1 MKTSKPNSQVAASAG
16 CYANDKGRWE
26 AVKARDEG
34 AVGQFWFSV
43 ATTGVYCYPSCAARR
58 PRREH
63 VAFYDSRE
71 AAEQAG
77 FRPCKRCRPDLPPR
91 RVRHAEAVAQTCRII
106 EAAEKEPTLEELAAA
121 VGLSLH
127 YFHRRFKEIAG
138 VTPKQYAAAHRA
150 QRVQQELRD
159 GDSVTEAIYGAGYSS
174 SSRFYEKSRALL
186 GMNPSTYAGGGRG
199 EIIRWEVAESWLG
212 SVLVGATAR
221 GICAI
226 LFGEDRDALTADLA
240 TRFPHATLEE
250 ADIDSDFSHWVAR
263 TIAFIDA
270 PECGLDLPLDVAGT
284 AFQQRVWAAL
294 RAVPAGVTTTYGE
307 VARSIGEPRAA
318 RAVARA
324 CAANPVAVAIP
335 CHRVLSSDGSLSGY
349 RWGTE
354 RKQALLDK
362 EASANDTETC
372 DNAMDTMEDRRD
384 SREQEDFGYRER
396 FRPRQRDE
404 AAERHYAEYREM
416 VQSRYRPRHPELR
429 RLAGWTF
436 VDSFEQAVLKDGR
449 PEALRA
455 ILHQA
460 SPDVYMFDMIT
471 PVCATKLLEEVAHF
485 ERWCETNA
493 VAVYRPNSMNNYGV
507 VLDDFGFAV
516 VLDELIRTR
525 VQPLA
530 QLLFPRFAAGR
541 LDHHH
546 GFVVEYEIQ
555 GDLELDF
562 HADDSEV
569 TLNLCL
575 GKRFTDGNLFFGGV
589 RCAHHLQSGVL
600 PDEAVEVEHRVGHGL
615 LHLGAHRHLARPI
628 TGGARSNLIL
638 WCRSSAFRQALRYGE
653 CPDWCG
659 MYRQAK
665 RLMHEGAHSWTDRSR
680 SV

>member
-1 MKTSKPNSQVAASAG
+1 MKTSKPNPAAGS
-16 CYANDKGRWE
+16 YPNDKVRWE

-34 AVGQFWFSV
+34 ATGQFWFSV

-58 PRREH
+58 PRRKH

-91 RVRHAEAVAQTCRII
+91 RVRHAEAVARACRLI
-106 EAAEKEPTLEELAAA
+106 EAAEKEPTLEELATA
-121 VGLSLH
+121 VGLSPH

-150 QRVQQELRD
+150 QRMQQELRD
-159 GDSVTEAIYGAGYSS
+159 AHSVTEAIYGAGYSS
-174 SSRFYEKSRALL
+174 SSRFYEKSQAML

-199 EIIRWEVAESWLG
+199 ETIRWDVAESWLG
-212 SVLVGATAR
+212 SVLVGATER

-226 LFGEDRDALTADLA
+226 LFGEDRHALTADLA
-240 TRFPHATLEE
+240 ARFPRAALEE
-250 ADIDSDFSHWVAR
+250 ADADSDFSYWVAR
-263 TIAFIDA
+263 TIAFIEA
-270 PECGLDLPLDVAGT
+270 PGCGLDLPLDVAGT

-294 RAVPAGVTTTYGE
+294 RAVPVGETTTYGE
-307 VARSIGEPRAA
+307 VARCIGEPRAA
-318 RAVARA
+318 RAVAGA
-324 CAANPVAVAIP
+324 CAANPLAVAIP
-335 CHRVLSSDGSLSGY
+335 CHRVLSSNGSLSGY
-349 RWGTE
+349 RWGPD
-354 RKQALLDK
+354 RKQALLDR
-362 EASANDTETC
+362 ETSADTAETG
-372 DNAMDTMEDRRD
+372 DKAMDTMDD
-384 SREQEDFGYRER
+384 SRSSDEQEDFGDSER
-396 FRPRQRDE
+396 LRRFQPDE
-404 AAERHYAEYREM
+404 VAERHYAEYREM

-429 RLAGWTF
+429 RLAGWSF

-455 ILHQA
+455 ILRQA
-460 SPDVYMFDMIT
+460 SPGVYTFDMIT
-471 PVCATKLLEEVAHF
+471 PACAAKLLEEVAHF
-485 ERWCETNA
+485 EQWCETNA

-507 VLDDFGFAV
+507 VLGDFGLAV
-516 VLDELIRTR
+516 ALDELMRTR

-530 QLLFPRFAAGR
+530 RLLFPRFTAGR

-546 GFVVEYEIQ
+546 GFVVEYELQ

-575 GKRFTDGNLFFGGV
+575 GKHFTGGNLFFGGL
-589 RCAHHLQSGVL
+589 RCVHHLQSDVL

-615 LHLGAHRHLARPI
+615 LHLGAHRHLAKPI
-628 TGGARSNLIL
+628 TDGARSNLIL
-638 WCRSSAFRQALRYGE
+638 WCRSSVFRQSLRHGE

-659 MYRQAK
+659 VSRQAK
-665 RLMHEGAHSWTDRSR
+665 HLKHEGAH
-680 SV
+680 